1 VTDIKPGIYD
11 DLDENEYHRDPA
23 LSASGAKRL
32 LPPNCP
38 ALFKHDRDNG
48 GRPNKRAFD
57 VGHAAHAAVLGVG
70 LEVVIVQK
78 VTKDKQ
84 RVDAEDYA
92 TKSAQEH
99 RDAIYAEGKCPILA
113 KEKVAVDAMAL
124 EIRRHPI
131 ASKLLDPEHGRP
143 EVSAFW
149 HDEQRG
155 IDRRSR
161 FDWLPHTDGGQ
172 LIVPDY
178 KTTASAEPHAF
189 AKSVFKFGYDIQD
202 VFYTDAVRAAEIAED
217 VAFRFIAQETTAPYL
232 ITIHELDDVAL
243 ALGRA
248 RVDEACSVFREC
260 TETDTWPG
268 YSDGIE
274 LIGPPSWLAEQYGL
288 DDMEMVA

>member
-1 VTDIKPGIYD
+1 MTAPGLYPEF
-11 DLDENEYHRDPA
+11 DELAYHRDPA

-99 RDAIYAEGKCPILA
+99 RDAIYAEGKCPLLA
-113 KEKVAVDAMAL
+113 KEKTAVDEMAL
-124 EIRRHPI
+124 AIRRHPR
-131 ASKLLDPEHGRP
+131 ASALLDPGHGRP

-149 HDEQRG
+149 HDEKFG
-155 IDRRSR
+155 IDRRVR
-161 FDWLPHTDGGQ
+161 FDWLPDAETDGR
-172 LIVPDY
+172 LVVADY
-178 KTTASAEPHAF
+178 KTTANAEPRKF
-189 AKSVFKFGYDIQD
+189 AKSIFDFGYDIQGA
-202 VFYTDAVRAAEIAED
+202 FYTDAVHALELAED
-217 VAFRFIAQETTAPYL
+217 VTFLFIAQETTAPYL
-232 ITIHELDDVAL
+232 ITIHELDEIGL
-243 ALGRA
+243 RLGRE
-248 RVDEACSVFREC
+248 RVDRACAVFAEC
-260 TETDTWPG
+260 TATDTWPG
-268 YSDGIE
+268 YSDDIE
-274 LIGPPSWLAEQYGL
+274 LVTPPYWLTDEYG
-288 DDMEMVA
+288 MELI

>member
-1 VTDIKPGIYD
+1 MTEPGLYPKF
-11 DLDENEYHRDPA
+11 DELAYHRDPA

-32 LPPNCP
+32 LPPGCP

-57 VGHAAHAAVLGVG
+57 LGHAAHAAVLGVG

-113 KEKVAVDAMAL
+113 KEKATVDAMAL
-124 EIRRHPI
+124 EIRRHPL

-143 EVSAFW
+143 EVSVFW
-149 HDEQRG
+149 HDEKRG
-155 IDRRSR
+155 IDRRAR
-161 FDWLPHTDGGQ
+161 FDWLPDPDGGQ

-178 KTTASAEPHAF
+178 KTTNSAEPRAF
-189 AKSVFKFGYDIQD
+189 AKSVFSFGYDMQA
-202 VFYTDAVRAAEIAED
+202 VFYTDAVHAAGLAED
-217 VAFRFIAQETTAPYL
+217 VVFQFIAQEATPPYL
-232 ITIHELDDVAL
+232 ITVHELDFLSL

-248 RVDEACSVFREC
+248 RVDEACAVFREC

-268 YSDGIE
+268 YSDVVE
-274 LIGPPSWLAEQYGL
+274 LVAPPPWLAGIYGL

>member
-1 VTDIKPGIYD
+1 VTAPGIYPK
-11 DLDENEYHRDPA
+11 LDEIEYHRDPA

-99 RDAIYAEGKCPILA
+99 RDEIYAEGKCPILA
-113 KEKVAVDAMAL
+113 KEKAAVDAMVL
-124 EIRRHPI
+124 EIRRHPL
-131 ASKLLDPEHGRP
+131 ASKLLNPDRGRP
-143 EVSAFW
+143 EVSVFW
-149 HDEQRG
+149 QDKQRG
-155 IDRRSR
+155 IDRRAR
-161 FDWLPHTDGGQ
+161 FDWLPDTDGGQ

-178 KTTASAEPHAF
+178 KTTNSAEPHAF
-189 AKSVFKFGYDIQD
+189 AKSIFKFGYDIQD

-217 VAFRFIAQETTAPYL
+217 LTFLFIAQETTAPYL
-232 ITIHELDDVAL
+232 ITVHELDDISL
-243 ALGRA
+243 LLGRA
-248 RVDEACSVFREC
+248 RVDTACAVFREC
-260 TETDTWPG
+260 SETGIWPG
-268 YSDGIE
+268 YSDGVELVAPPLWLTDEYGME
-274 LIGPPSWLAEQYGL
+274 LI
-288 DDMEMVA
+288 

>member
-1 VTDIKPGIYD
+1 MTRAPGIYE
-11 DLDENEYHRDPA
+11 DLDENLYHRDPA

-57 VGHAAHAAVLGVG
+57 VGHAAHTAVLAVG

-84 RVDAEDYA
+84 RVDADDYA

-99 RDAIYAEGKCPILA
+99 RDEIYAEGKCPILA
-113 KEKVAVDAMAL
+113 KEKAAVDAMAL

-131 ASKLLDPEHGRP
+131 ASKLLDPDHGKP
-143 EVSAFW
+143 EVSVFW
-149 HDEQRG
+149 QDKKRG
-155 IDRRSR
+155 IDRRAR
-161 FDWLPHTDGGQ
+161 FDWLPDTDGGQ

-189 AKSVFKFGYDIQD
+189 AKSIFKFGYDIQD
-202 VFYTDAVRAAEIAED
+202 AFYTDAVRAAGIAQD
-217 VAFRFIAQETTAPYL
+217 VALRFIAQETTPPYL
-232 ITIHELDDVAL
+232 ITVHELDFASL
-243 ALGRA
+243 LLGRA
-248 RVDEACSVFREC
+248 RVNEACAVFREC

-268 YSDGIE
+268 YSDDIE
-274 LIGPPSWLAEQYGL
+274 LVPPPPWLASLYGL
-288 DDMEMVA
+288 DDLEMVA

>member
-1 VTDIKPGIYD
+1 MKPGLYD
-11 DLDENEYHRDPA
+11 NIPEEQYHADPA

-113 KEKVAVDAMAL
+113 KEKAAVDAMAL
-124 EIRRHPI
+124 EIHRHPI
-131 ASKLLDPEHGRP
+131 ASKLLDPDHGRP
-143 EVSAFW
+143 EVSVFW
-149 HDEQRG
+149 EDKKRG
-155 IDRRSR
+155 IDRRAR
-161 FDWLPHTDGGQ
+161 FDWLPDSGGGQ

-202 VFYTDAVRAAEIAED
+202 VFYKDAIRAAGLAED
-217 VAFRFIAQETTAPYL
+217 VEFRLIAQETTAPYL
-232 ITIHELDDVAL
+232 ITVHELDFTSL

-248 RVDEACSVFREC
+248 RVDEACAVFREC
-260 TETDTWPG
+260 TETGIWPG
-268 YSDGIE
+268 YSDVVE
-274 LIGPPSWLAEQYGL
+274 LVAPPPWLAGLYGL

>member
-1 VTDIKPGIYD
+1 MTSPGIYPEF
-11 DLDENEYHRDPA
+11 DELAYHRDPA

-32 LPPNCP
+32 LSPNCP

-57 VGHAAHAAVLGVG
+57 LGHAAHAAVLGVG

-113 KEKVAVDAMAL
+113 KEKAAVDAMAL

-131 ASKLLDPEHGRP
+131 ASKLLDPEHGKP
-143 EVSAFW
+143 EVSVFW
-149 HDEQRG
+149 HDEKHG
-155 IDRRSR
+155 IDRRAR
-161 FDWLPHTDGGQ
+161 FDWLPNGDGGQ

-189 AKSVFKFGYDIQD
+189 AKSIFNFGYDMQA
-202 VFYTDAVRAAEIAED
+202 VFYMDAIRAAGIAED
-217 VAFRFIAQETTAPYL
+217 VEFRFIAQETTAPYL
-232 ITIHELDDVAL
+232 ITIHELDEIGL
-243 ALGRA
+243 RLGRE
-248 RVDEACSVFREC
+248 RVDRACALFAEC
-260 TETDTWPG
+260 TATDIWPG
-268 YSDGIE
+268 YSDDIE
-274 LIGPPSWLAEQYGL
+274 LVTPPYWLTDAYG
-288 DDMEMVA
+288 MELI

>member
-1 VTDIKPGIYD
+1 VTAPGIYPK
-11 DLDENEYHRDPA
+11 LDEIEYHRDPA

-99 RDAIYAEGKCPILA
+99 RDEIYAEGKCPILA
-113 KEKVAVDAMAL
+113 KEKAAVDAMAL

-131 ASKLLDPEHGRP
+131 ASKLLDPDHGRP
-143 EVSAFW
+143 EVSVFW
-149 HDEQRG
+149 QDKKRG
-155 IDRRSR
+155 IDRRAR
-161 FDWLPHTDGGQ
+161 FDWLPDTDGGQ
-172 LIVPDY
+172 IIVPDY

-189 AKSVFKFGYDIQD
+189 AKSIFKFGYDIQD
-202 VFYTDAVRAAEIAED
+202 AFYSDAVRAAGIAED
-217 VAFRFIAQETTAPYL
+217 VSLQFIAQETTAPYL
-232 ITIHELDDVAL
+232 ITVHELDFASL

-248 RVDEACSVFREC
+248 RVDEACAVFREC

-268 YSDGIE
+268 YSDAVE
-274 LIGPPSWLAEQYGL
+274 LVSPPAWLAALYGL
-288 DDMEMVA
+288 DDLEMVA